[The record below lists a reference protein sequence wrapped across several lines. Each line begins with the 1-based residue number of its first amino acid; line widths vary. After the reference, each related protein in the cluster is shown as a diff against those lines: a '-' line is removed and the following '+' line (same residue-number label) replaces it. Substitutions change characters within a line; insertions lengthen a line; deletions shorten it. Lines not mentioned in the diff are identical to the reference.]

1 MASWFKKLA
10 KSPIAIDRAA
20 AKAAAALPAKVV
32 PQRPPPRGWMGRGGG
47 ETMVISVAPEWRG
60 TTVQVCGLWP
70 FGVGTGAPMIGVP
83 LGRHLITRGPV
94 CCDPVSW
101 FQRANLISNPSAF
114 VLGKPGLGKSTIIRR
129 MATGLAGYGV
139 QPLVLGDLK
148 PDYVDLIREMKGQVI
163 TLGRGRGYLNILD
176 PGEAG
181 EAAGL
186 LRAAADLE
194 RAAIKEEEAELMQ
207 LRNAAVPDDVIAA
220 QVIRERSA
228 QLVGSLPIHADN
240 ITRNERLATQVL
252 QDAHG
257 RRLTMVSALLTI
269 MRREPPTDREE
280 TIIDAALK
288 LLDATHEGIPVLK
301 DLLELIQAAPAE
313 LRSVALDRGDLKRYQ
328 EITENLEASLIGLVS
343 GGRLGEL
350 FSQQT
355 TVRMQRDRP
364 VVYDVSSIDDSEM
377 DLQAAVL
384 LACWSA
390 GFGTVNVATALADA
404 ELEPRRHYFVILD
417 ELWRALRA
425 GRGMVDRVDALTRLN
440 RQRGVGMAMISHT
453 MSDLMSLSNE
463 EDRMKAKGFVERS
476 GMVICG
482 GLPAS
487 EMPLLNSAINM
498 SGAEQDMLQGWQDP
512 PAWDPV
518 SGTEADPPGRGKFLI
533 KVGGR
538 PGIPLSVE
546 LTEAE
551 KHINDTN
558 KLWHEVSRTGVVDR
572 EVSV

>member
-70 FGVGTGAPMIGVP
+70 YGVGTGAPMIGVP
-83 LGRHLITRGPV
+83 LGRHLINRGTV
-94 CCDPVSW
+94 CCDPISW

-194 RAAIKEEEAELMQ
+194 RAAIKEEEAELTQ
-207 LRNAAVPDDVIAA
+207 LRNVAVPDDVIAA

-228 QLVGSLPIHADN
+228 KLVGSLPIHADN

-301 DLLELIQAAPAE
+301 DLLELIQAAPTE
-313 LRSVALDRGDLKRYQ
+313 LRSVALDRGDLTRYQ

>member
-1 MASWFKKLA
+1 
-10 KSPIAIDRAA
+10 
-20 AKAAAALPAKVV
+20 
-32 PQRPPPRGWMGRGGG
+32 
-47 ETMVISVAPEWRG
+47 
-60 TTVQVCGLWP
+60 
-70 FGVGTGAPMIGVP
+70 MIGIP
-83 LGRHLITRGPV
+83 LGRHLIGRGTV
-94 CCDPVSW
+94 CCDPISW

-114 VLGKPGLGKSTIIRR
+114 VLGKPGLGKSTLIRR

-139 QPLVLGDLK
+139 QPLILGDLK
-148 PDYVDLIREMKGQVI
+148 PDYVDLIKEMKGQVI

-181 EAAGL
+181 EAAQL
-186 LRAAADLE
+186 LRDAATRE
-194 RAAIKEEEAELMQ
+194 RKAIEEEEAELAQ
-207 LRNAAVPDDVIAA
+207 LRAAAVPDDVIAA

-228 QLVGSLPIHADN
+228 QLVGSIPIHTEN
-240 ITRNERLATQVL
+240 ITRNERLAIQVL

-288 LLDATHEGIPVLK
+288 YLDAHHDGIPVLS
-301 DLLELIQAAPAE
+301 DLLELIRKAPVE
-313 LRSVALDRGDLKRYQ
+313 LRSVALDRGDMARYQ

-355 TVRMQRDRP
+355 TVRMKRDRP

-440 RQRGVGMAMISHT
+440 RSRGVGMAMISHT
-453 MSDLMSLSNE
+453 MSDLMSLSSE

-487 EMPLLNSAINM
+487 EMPLLNSAISM
-498 SGAEQDMLQGWQDP
+498 SAAEQNMLQGWQDP

-518 SGTEADPPGRGKFLI
+518 SGKEADPPGRGKFLI

-538 PGIPLSVE
+538 PGIPLTVE
-546 LTEAE
+546 LTQAE
-551 KHINDTN
+551 LHTNDTN
-558 KLWHEVSRTGVVDR
+558 QLWHAASRTGVVDR
-572 EVSV
+572 EVTV

>member
-1 MASWFKKLA
+1 MAKPLKKRR
-10 KSPIAIDRAA
+10 KSPRGGDRVAG
-20 AKAAAALPAKVV
+20 PAPLK
-32 PQRPPPRGWMGRGGG
+32 QTLRRPTPRGWTGRGGG
-47 ETMVISVAPEWRG
+47 ETMVISPAPEWRG

-70 FGVGTGAPMIGVP
+70 YGVGTGAPMIGVP
-83 LGRHLITRGPV
+83 LGRHLINRGTV
-94 CCDPVSW
+94 CCDPISW

-114 VLGKPGLGKSTIIRR
+114 VLGKPGLGKSTLVRR

-139 QPLVLGDLK
+139 QPLVLGDLR

-181 EAAGL
+181 EAAQL
-186 LRAAADLE
+186 LRDAANLE
-194 RAAIKEEEAELMQ
+194 RKAIEEEEAELSF
-207 LRNAAVPDDVIAA
+207 LRNSELPTDPGEA
-220 QVIRERSA
+220 QAIRERTA
-228 QLVGSLPIHADN
+228 QLVGSLPIHTEKFN
-240 ITRNERLATQVL
+240 RNERLATQVV
-252 QDAHG
+252 QDAHA

-269 MRREPPTDREE
+269 TRREPPTDREE
-280 TIIDAALK
+280 TIIDRALK
-288 LLDATHEGIPVLK
+288 LLDERHEGIPVLK
-301 DLLELIQAAPAE
+301 DLLELIQAAPDE
-313 LRSVALDRGDLKRYQ
+313 LRAVALDRGDKARYQ
-328 EITENLEASLIGLVS
+328 KITENLEASLIGLVS

-390 GFGTVNVATALADA
+390 GFGTVNVANALADA

-440 RQRGVGMAMISHT
+440 RGRGVGMAMISHT
-453 MSDLMSLSNE
+453 MSDLMSLSSE

-487 EMPLLNSAINM
+487 EMPLLNSAITM
-498 SGAEQDMLQGWQDP
+498 SRAEQDMLQGWQDP

-518 SGTEADPPGRGKFLI
+518 SGKEADPPGRGKFLI

-538 PGIPLSVE
+538 PGIPLTVE
-546 LTEAE
+546 LTNAE
-551 KHINDTN
+551 RHINDTN
-558 KLWHEVSRTGVVDR
+558 KLWHAASRTGVVDR
-572 EVSV
+572 EVTV

>member
-1 MASWFKKLA
+1 MANRFKKPR
-10 KSPIAIDRAA
+10 KSPRGSDHAA
-20 AKAAAALPAKVV
+20 GSAPVKTTLR
-32 PQRPPPRGWMGRGGG
+32 RPPSRGWTGRGGG
-47 ETMVISVAPEWRG
+47 ETMVISPAPEWRG

-70 FGVGTGAPMIGVP
+70 YGVGTGAPMIGVP
-83 LGRHLITRGPV
+83 LGRHLINRGTV
-94 CCDPVSW
+94 CCDPISW

-114 VLGKPGLGKSTIIRR
+114 VLGKPGLGKSTLVRR

-139 QPLVLGDLK
+139 QPLVLGDLR

-163 TLGRGRGYLNILD
+163 TLGHGRGYLNILD

-181 EAAGL
+181 EAAQL
-186 LRAAADLE
+186 LRNAATVE
-194 RAAIKEEEAELMQ
+194 RKAIEEEEAELSY
-207 LRNAAVPDDVIAA
+207 LRNSEVPDDAKEA
-220 QVIRERSA
+220 QALRERTA
-228 QLVGSLPIHADN
+228 QLVGSLPIHTEN
-240 ITRNERLATQVL
+240 ISRNERLATQVV
-252 QDAHG
+252 QDAHA

-280 TIIDAALK
+280 TIIDRALK
-288 LLDATHEGIPVLK
+288 LLDERHEGIPVLK
-301 DLLELIQAAPAE
+301 DLLELIQAAPDE
-313 LRSVALDRGDLKRYQ
+313 LRAVALDRGDKARYQ
-328 EITENLEASLIGLVS
+328 KITENLEASLIGLVS

-390 GFGTVNVATALADA
+390 GFGTVNVANALADA

-440 RQRGVGMAMISHT
+440 RGRGVGMAMISHT
-453 MSDLMSLSNE
+453 MSDLMSLSSE

-487 EMPLLNSAINM
+487 EMPLLNSAITM
-498 SGAEQDMLQGWQDP
+498 SRAEQDMLQGWQDP

-518 SGTEADPPGRGKFLI
+518 SGKEADPPGRGKFLI

-538 PGIPLSVE
+538 PGIPLTVE
-546 LTEAE
+546 LTNAE
-551 KHINDTN
+551 RHINDTN
-558 KLWHEVSRTGVVDR
+558 KLWHAASRTGVVDR
-572 EVSV
+572 EVAV

>member
-1 MASWFKKLA
+1 MANRFKKPR
-10 KSPIAIDRAA
+10 KSPRGGDPAA
-20 AKAAAALPAKVV
+20 RSAPAKTTLR
-32 PQRPPPRGWMGRGGG
+32 RPTSRGWTGRGGG
-47 ETMVISVAPEWRG
+47 ETMVISPAPEWRG

-70 FGVGTGAPMIGVP
+70 YGVGTGAPMIGVP
-83 LGRHLITRGPV
+83 LGRHLINRGTV
-94 CCDPVSW
+94 CCDPISW

-114 VLGKPGLGKSTIIRR
+114 VLGKPGLGKSTLVRR

-139 QPLVLGDLK
+139 QPLVLGDLR

-163 TLGRGRGYLNILD
+163 TLGHGRGYLNILD

-181 EAAGL
+181 EAAEL
-186 LRAAADLE
+186 LRNAANLE
-194 RAAIKEEEAELMQ
+194 RKAIEAEEAELSF
-207 LRNAAVPDDVIAA
+207 LRNSEVPFDALEA
-220 QVIRERSA
+220 QAIRERTA
-228 QLVGSLPIHADN
+228 QLVGSLPIHMEKID
-240 ITRNERLATQVL
+240 RNERLATQVV
-252 QDAHG
+252 QDAHA

-269 MRREPPTDREE
+269 TRREPPTDREE
-280 TIIDAALK
+280 TIIDRALK
-288 LLDATHEGIPVLK
+288 LLDERHEGIPVLK
-301 DLLELIQAAPAE
+301 DLLELIQAAPDE
-313 LRSVALDRGDLKRYQ
+313 LRAVALDRGDKARYQ
-328 EITENLEASLIGLVS
+328 KITENLEASLIGLVS

-390 GFGTVNVATALADA
+390 GFGTVNVANALADA

-440 RQRGVGMAMISHT
+440 RGRGVGMAMISHT
-453 MSDLMSLSNE
+453 MSDLMSLSSE

-487 EMPLLNSAINM
+487 EMPLLNSAITM
-498 SGAEQDMLQGWQDP
+498 SRAEQDMLQGWQDP

-518 SGTEADPPGRGKFLI
+518 SGKEADPPGRGKFLI

-538 PGIPLSVE
+538 PGIPLTVE
-546 LTEAE
+546 LTNAE
-551 KHINDTN
+551 RHINDTN
-558 KLWHEVSRTGVVDR
+558 KLWHAASRTGVVDR
-572 EVSV
+572 EVAV